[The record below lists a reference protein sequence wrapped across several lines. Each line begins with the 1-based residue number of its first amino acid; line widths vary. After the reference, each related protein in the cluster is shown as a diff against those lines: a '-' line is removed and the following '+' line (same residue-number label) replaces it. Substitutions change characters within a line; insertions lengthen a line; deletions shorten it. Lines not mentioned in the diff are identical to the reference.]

1 MRRRRGLLA
10 ICLCLVTAVAS
21 AEQRLVIF
29 DVGEGLAVMLQH
41 AQDAILIDT
50 GHAGRVAGVL
60 ARMRQRHVRQLD
72 RLILTHLHPDHASGY
87 FRIRETFPDI
97 PVFYNGQPLPRDIA
111 PDMVRWVNEAL
122 AADPHS
128 ERLAAGDRMRW
139 HDSVIDVLWPSEFH
153 GSGLNRHSLVLSIRY
168 GETGVLIMGD
178 ADAGVEDA
186 LLARNA
192 IRPAD
197 ILIAG
202 HHGSAATS
210 TAAFLTAVHAS
221 HAVVSV
227 DHDNIRGYPD
237 ATTLARLHKYS
248 GEVLRTDIDG
258 EICFELSG
266 RRGRQSRCAP

>member
-1 MRRRRGLLA
+1 MRRHRSLVA
-10 ICLCLVTAVAS
+10 ICLCLVVTAAS

-41 AQDAILIDT
+41 SEDAILIDT
-50 GHAGRVAGVL
+50 GHAGRAAGVL
-60 ARMRQRHVRQLD
+60 ADMRQRHVRQLD
-72 RLILTHLHPDHASGY
+72 LLILTHLHPDHASGY
-87 FRIRETFPDI
+87 FRIREAFQET
-97 PVFYNGQPLPRDIA
+97 PVFYNGQPLPDDIA
-111 PDMVRWVNEAL
+111 PDMVRWVNDAL
-122 AADPHS
+122 AADPLS
-128 ERLAAGDRMRW
+128 KRLTAGDHIQW

-153 GSGLNRHSLVLSIRY
+153 GTDLNRHSLVLSIRY
-168 GETGVLIMGD
+168 GETGVLVMGD
-178 ADAGVEDA
+178 ADSKVEGA
-186 LLARNA
+186 LLARDA

-202 HHGSAATS
+202 HHGSADTS
-210 TAAFLTAVHAS
+210 TAAFLSVVRAS

-227 DHDNIRGYPD
+227 DHDNIRGYPN

-266 RRGRQSRCAP
+266 RTGRQSRCAP